1 MEAKKNPK
9 ANLENKKNIFLE
21 IGFIV
26 AFATVLFAF
35 EWKISD
41 QEISDF
47 ITVSEI
53 PTEPE
58 MVPVT
63 IMQQLPPPPPI
74 IVKPIDM
81 LEIVDE
87 LDEATE
93 DVELTDVT
101 DDSENN
107 NVNIDYTDIDYGPEN
122 VDEVLQFVPS
132 EDMPIF
138 PGNINKWIS
147 KNIKY
152 PSLAADNG
160 IQGKVYLK
168 FVVEKDGTIS
178 NIEVVRGVDLSL
190 DKEAVRVISK
200 MPKWKPGKQRGKP
213 VRVSYNLPITF
224 QLDRN

>member
-63 IMQQLPPPPPI
+63 IMQQLPPPTPL

-101 DDSENN
+101 DYSENM
-107 NVNIDYTDIDYGPEN
+107 VIPESAN
-122 VDEVLQFVPS
+122 ALRTCSREAAENPEV
-132 EDMPIF
+132 
-138 PGNINKWIS
+138 
-147 KNIKY
+147 
-152 PSLAADNG
+152 
-160 IQGKVYLK
+160 
-168 FVVEKDGTIS
+168 
-178 NIEVVRGVDLSL
+178 
-190 DKEAVRVISK
+190 
-200 MPKWKPGKQRGKP
+200 
-213 VRVSYNLPITF
+213 
-224 QLDRN
+224 

>member
-178 NIEVVRGVDLSL
+178 NIEVVRGVDPSL

>member
-9 ANLENKKNIFLE
+9 ANLENKKNIFLQ

-74 IVKPIDM
+74 IVKPIDV

-178 NIEVVRGVDLSL
+178 NIEVVRGVDPSL

>member
-1 MEAKKNPK
+1 MKAKKNPK
-9 ANLENKKNIFLE
+9 ANLENKKSIFLE

-74 IVKPIDM
+74 VVKPIDM

-147 KNIKY
+147 QNIKY
-152 PSLAADNG
+152 PPLAADNG

-168 FVVEKDGTIS
+168 FVVEKDGSIS
-178 NIEVVRGVDLSL
+178 NIEVIRGVDPSL

-224 QLDRN
+224 QLNRN